1 MAVFFEFASQFANI
15 FSDPHMLFLGAAGT
29 ALGIVFGCLPGISST
44 MALAILLPISF
55 SLTPLGAI
63 IFLIAVFSAS
73 VFGGSISAI
82 LINIPGTPGA
92 IVTQLD
98 GYPMARSGR
107 AGEAL
112 FYALGA
118 STLGGVIG
126 LVALILI
133 APIVAGAAMQFRS
146 PEFAMATVFGLT
158 LLAYSTP
165 GATFLG
171 ILSGCIG
178 LICGMV
184 GFDSLTDI
192 PRFDFGTSWLQ
203 NGINLVPVTIGLFG
217 IAEIMRNLNVASQ
230 SGATVARRIGRVVP
244 PWKEMRRL
252 WKAVLRGS
260 GIGIAVG
267 AIPAAGSAIAVAVSY
282 AQEQRLSPR
291 GKDFGKGIPDGIV
304 APEASNNAAVG
315 GALVPM
321 MTLGIPGDTMTA
333 VLMGALLIHGL
344 RPGPQLFVEHADF
357 VASVYVGLF
366 LAILLTAAMGLLLM
380 QQFVRLMQAP
390 RHILVAAIILL
401 CVIGSFTIRNNVA
414 DVGVMI
420 AFSVIGFVMY
430 KLEIPVAP
438 LAFGLILGPILEEN
452 LRRSL
457 IVSDGSWMVFVER
470 PIALA
475 MLLLSLAAVLY
486 PVFVA
491 LRPKRVSA
499 DAGE

>member
-1 MAVFFEFASQFANI
+1 MAFEFLAQLAGI
-15 FSDPHMLFLGAAGT
+15 FSDPNMLMLSIVGT
-29 ALGIVFGCLPGISST
+29 LLGIVFGCLPGISST
-44 MALAILLPISF
+44 MALAILLPISY
-55 SLTPLGAI
+55 SLTPAGAI
-63 IFLIAVFSAS
+63 VFLMAVFSAS

-118 STLGGVIG
+118 STLGGLIG
-126 LVALILI
+126 LGALIMI
-133 APIVAGAAMQFRS
+133 APVVAGAAMQFRS

-171 ILSGCIG
+171 ILSGCVG

-184 GFDSLTDI
+184 GFDSLTDV
-192 PRFDFGTSWLQ
+192 PRFDFGTRALQ

-217 IAEIMRNLNVASQ
+217 IAEIMRNLQIASG
-230 SGATVARRIGRVVP
+230 SGETVTRHIGRIIP
-244 PWKEMRRL
+244 PWSEMRRL

-267 AIPAAGSAIAVAVSY
+267 AIPAARSAIALAVSY
-282 AQEQRLSPR
+282 AQEQRFSPR
-291 GKDFGKGIPDGIV
+291 GKDFGKGVPDGVV

-321 MTLGIPGDTMTA
+321 MTLGIPGDSMTA

-344 RPGPQLFVEHADF
+344 RPGPQLFLEHTDF
-357 VASVYVGLF
+357 VASVYIGLL
-366 LAILLTAAMGLLLM
+366 LAIVLTAVLGLLLM
-380 QQFVRLMQAP
+380 KQFVRLMQAP
-390 RHILVAAIILL
+390 RHILVVAIILL

-420 AFSVIGFVMY
+420 TFSLIGYVMY

-486 PVFVA
+486 PVFAA
-491 LRPKRVSA
+491 LRPRRAEA
-499 DAGE
+499 DTTG